1 MAGGIDAKG
10 VGRHALH
17 AVKFREFIFM
27 TVLSNSDALLLAV
40 PMIGLLIVGY
50 FRLDELLGKP
60 RKAAPPRGRGLGAMR
75 GDGAMTYLDPD
86 GTAGG
91 REAQPRKLPT
101 ERRRPRVE
109 AEHE

>member
-1 MAGGIDAKG
+1 
-10 VGRHALH
+10 
-17 AVKFREFIFM
+17 M
-27 TVLSNSDALLLAV
+27 TVLSNADALLLAV

-50 FRLDELLGKP
+50 FRLDELVGKP
-60 RKAAPPRGRGLGAMR
+60 RKAAPRGRGLGR
-75 GDGAMTYLDPD
+75 VQEDGTMTYLDPD

-91 REAQPRKLPT
+91 REPRRRNLPT

>member
-1 MAGGIDAKG
+1 
-10 VGRHALH
+10 
-17 AVKFREFIFM
+17 M

-50 FRLDELLGKP
+50 FRLDELFGKP
-60 RKAAPPRGRGLGAMR
+60 RKASHPRGRGLGAVR
-75 GDGAMTYLDPD
+75 GDGAVTYLDPD

-101 ERRRPRVE
+101 EKRRPRVE